1 MTDHSASSRRPA
13 ETTTT
18 HLVVFVHGWKGNT
31 KELRYLRRA
40 MERQAANGDNNVICY
55 SATCNVRKTNDGVE
69 NGGRRLAR
77 EVEEQLTTIDGPVSL
92 SLIGYSLGGLYSR
105 YAIAHLQKSERV
117 TPCILC
123 TIATPHLGVHR
134 QTWHWLERVF
144 GFLFGATMRD
154 LLIQTSTLMEMGT
167 NPKYLD
173 ALRAF
178 QKRIAVANA
187 YKTDCLVS
195 TSSAAFLSTSS
206 RTLHQSSF
214 DAADDEK
221 KHDSYAL
228 TIETKPSSS
237 EFDTT
242 TDDMSQN
249 LDALGW
255 TKVMLDVRDAIPFP
269 SIRNPF
275 SSSLDNDIAEEHKEL
290 WTSQELMNSFDR
302 VGPHWKPPFGHPVSC
317 ASYKNPLLQWFT
329 VRGTPIMDQLAQDLL
344 ANMAV
349 ASSSSSSV

>member
-1 MTDHSASSRRPA
+1 
-13 ETTTT
+13 
-18 HLVVFVHGWKGNT
+18 
-31 KELRYLRRA
+31 
-40 MERQAANGDNNVICY
+40 MERHQADTHDNNNVICY

-92 SLIGYSLGGLYSR
+92 SFIGYSLGGLYSR
-105 YAIAHLQKSERV
+105 YAIAHLQKSDRV

-134 QTWHWLERVF
+134 QTWLPLWLERVF

-167 NPKYLD
+167 NPKYLN

-214 DAADDEK
+214 DEDE

-228 TIETKPSSS
+228 TIETKPSS
-237 EFDTT
+237 EFDT

-275 SSSLDNDIAEEHKEL
+275 SSALDSIIEEDDKKEM
-290 WTSQELMNSFDR
+290 WTSQELMTSFDR
-302 VGPHWKPPFGHPVSC
+302 VGSHWKPPFGHPVSC

-344 ANMAV
+344 TNMAV
-349 ASSSSSSV
+349 